1 MIVESPDVDD
11 CPPVGTS
18 HRRQKSMNEELLEMV
33 SADSTK
39 DEFREKLRTVSPQD
53 VDQHP
58 SPVTSPK
65 TPFRPMT
72 RLSSDDVFALDAS
85 DPAGRPRDVRPG
97 TRVSGLVL
105 RDVPAR
111 PRAPKTARDR
121 GWARLFGLA
130 LVLGVACLAY
140 EPPPLDRAAAC
151 VALAA
156 SAAAVEGLAVR
167 AWARGAP
174 LASAALAACL
184 ARLAVAGACALRGA
198 SARSDEAAAFA
209 WGGLACVLVAS
220 AAAPAARRRRVRS
233 NEAFAGAVRA
243 MAAGADARH
252 GALGALVAGA
262 AAAQAGAV
270 GLAVAAAAPSLPSL
284 GAAVAA
290 AWLCGVLRLLAF
302 AAACGAELRA
312 YASADAAPASELGG
326 FRLLSTSLGSLAQAA
341 VALPA
346 AAAARWLLGRRR
358 RDAAPLAAALT
369 GRERGAARLA
379 SLANAATDLGVAH
392 VAVHHKAFRASA
404 VAVDG
409 VLGAGGA
416 RAALRDDDDAAPGF
430 RDAAGAA
437 ADALAAVALLVAA
450 RPVGVALAVAL
461 CARVAGALVAAP
473 YVAAVQSAYLA
484 SLECPRGLAKRAPLI
499 YQRLRRLADESRADA
514 RRDRQAVASLLHRG
528 GDGDDADCR
537 DDDASDHRAVKF
549 SV

>member
-1 MIVESPDVDD
+1 
-11 CPPVGTS
+11 
-18 HRRQKSMNEELLEMV
+18 
-33 SADSTK
+33 
-39 DEFREKLRTVSPQD
+39 
-53 VDQHP
+53 
-58 SPVTSPK
+58 
-65 TPFRPMT
+65 
-72 RLSSDDVFALDAS
+72 
-85 DPAGRPRDVRPG
+85 
-97 TRVSGLVL
+97 
-105 RDVPAR
+105 
-111 PRAPKTARDR
+111 
-121 GWARLFGLA
+121 
-130 LVLGVACLAY
+130 
-140 EPPPLDRAAAC
+140 
-151 VALAA
+151 
-156 SAAAVEGLAVR
+156 
-167 AWARGAP
+167 
-174 LASAALAACL
+174 
-184 ARLAVAGACALRGA
+184 
-198 SARSDEAAAFA
+198 
-209 WGGLACVLVAS
+209 
-220 AAAPAARRRRVRS
+220 
-233 NEAFAGAVRA
+233 

-262 AAAQAGAV
+262 AAQAAV

-341 VALPA
+341 
-346 AAAARWLLGRRR
+346 
-358 RDAAPLAAALT
+358 
-369 GRERGAARLA
+369 
-379 SLANAATDLGVAH
+379 
-392 VAVHHKAFRASA
+392 
-404 VAVDG
+404 
-409 VLGAGGA
+409 
-416 RAALRDDDDAAPGF
+416 AALRDDDDAAPGF